1 MEIEKTDEWRLAR
14 DREGDR
20 EGDRDREEGWTTG
33 SQ

>member
-1 MEIEKTDEWRLAR
+1 MEIEKTDEWRLTR
-14 DREGDR
+14 DG